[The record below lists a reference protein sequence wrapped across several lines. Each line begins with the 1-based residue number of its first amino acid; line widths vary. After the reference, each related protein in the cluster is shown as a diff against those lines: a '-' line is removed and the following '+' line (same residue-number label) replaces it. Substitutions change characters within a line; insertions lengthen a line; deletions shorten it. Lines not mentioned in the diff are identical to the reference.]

1 MMVSIF
7 STSKYLT
14 HVDVGGGWVGVW
26 GKREKKS
33 VKTAVYPSRN
43 DCEMLKLCKSK
54 LFQRGNFII
63 VSIFSTR
70 GIFRT
75 RSNMGVFRQ
84 NIKKAPS

>member
-1 MMVSIF
+1 M
-7 STSKYLT
+7 ST
-14 HVDVGGGWVGVW
+14 GGRGGEWVGVW

-63 VSIFSTR
+63 VSIFNTR

-75 RSNMGVFRQ
+75 RSNIYDGRYLGK
-84 NIKKAPS
+84 ISKKLHLRYSFKLI